1 MTIADEPHPLSAAA
15 MVDNAAILTEL
26 RTELSSLNRVSHR
39 LAMTDGGPTLE
50 RVLNLLLP
58 RLLRRV
64 GKNDDERRR
73 CDHALTSHNNNHSNI
88 SSGNNKRKSPVPVDG
103 VVLDGIIAMEIDES
117 TQLQMMD
124 AMRDAIHDKLIEM
137 LGHAMKR
144 VREDRKCKLPCMA
157 ILESLIPP
165 AHFVVTTT
173 TSEEL
178 LYSDKAVDG
187 TTSNPLAI
195 NLGMAFLTLGINR
208 CSASECAS
216 LLPTLLKFMGH
227 TLDRRRGCG
236 ADDESSVGVG
246 HLTDTGGA
254 ARHDKAWH
262 LVLRCLESIG
272 TSTKDV
278 DFSGRVVLTPA
289 SVVASPDEQ
298 LAMITSLRETTR
310 LIQSDTII
318 AASLFDLFID
328 VLLYTPVPASSSL
341 VPAGLSESSYTRL
354 IGGAASEQ
362 SGGCTSWK
370 EEYASVVGLRKLKL
384 KLLDLIA
391 PCRLHALFLR
401 EMKIIPDNN
410 DASCEGKG
418 PTNDND
424 GGSMGMSRTV
434 ALMVLLTGDT
444 DPNVRDKA
452 ESYLRS
458 HMDTY
463 RGKDV
468 GSLESVHD
476 ALLGNSVALTHTILT
491 FAIGGTMSMG
501 IERTL
506 RSQYSRNV
514 GILGSNLGLSYHT
527 PTDGDWKVLLS
538 CSRMRI
544 SESTATPALKFVA
557 KMLDDNPKIFHVGLD
572 ADLDEADSAAILI
585 GTLILTIVGDL
596 HRPGSSASPTLESA
610 ATLLNSLC
618 VRLSLFYDARVRSR
632 SNVSAS
638 LERLRSL
645 LARSVK
651 QACAVLA
658 PTSTGE
664 STSLAN
670 TGTRAS
676 GIQADIRDK
685 CYGVIC
691 TLARSVFALDENYA
705 LFNIGVSNGK
715 LCTSTASLLFG
726 CSSNEV
732 EMLKPRATSALDA
745 LLGATVRVVKFLV
758 EKEKALD
765 IQKELASAMVIDN
778 PWANIND
785 SIPSES
791 KETKKDIIGADSL
804 SRSLLPL
811 LWNAARRNQ
820 PKSSRLASA
829 RWTSDLLLRLDDSS
843 AFHLLC
849 FLSGDDDA
857 TVSMIA
863 KQGLGVEKSMGED
876 NILSIDLISPGGGD
890 QDERVAFSVLM
901 SVIVGS
907 NSSLNSWPTYSSFPV
922 IARAVT
928 LRFLLQSLFSEVNFY
943 GDENDGL
950 ALKEF
955 VVLILSTLATYKGRS
970 LSRDETD
977 LIDECAI
984 ALASLTSTSKEARLL
999 VAERDWVADGQFSFG
1014 DIPKQAMSSSSS
1026 KARVSEVSP
1035 AIFC

>member
-1 MTIADEPHPLSAAA
+1 MTIADEPPSSAAA

-26 RTELSSLNRVSHR
+26 RTEQSSLNRVSHR

-73 CDHALTSHNNNHSNI
+73 CDRTLKSHNNHSNI
-88 SSGNNKRKSPVPVDG
+88 SSGNNKRKSPVPADG
-103 VVLDGIIAMEIDES
+103 VVDGGSAMEIDES
-117 TQLQMMD
+117 TQQQMD
-124 AMRDAIHDKLIEM
+124 TIRDTIHDKLIEM

-144 VREDRKCKLPCMA
+144 VREDRKRKLPCMA

-173 TSEEL
+173 SEEL
-178 LYSDKAVDG
+178 LYSDKVVDG

-208 CSASECAS
+208 CSASECAA
-216 LLPTLLKFMGH
+216 LLPILLRFMGH

-236 ADDESSVGVG
+236 ADDKSSVGVG

-254 ARHDKAWH
+254 ARHDKVWH

-318 AASLFDLFID
+318 AASLFDLFVD

-391 PCRLHALFLR
+391 PCRLHALFLP
-401 EMKIIPDNN
+401 EKKIIADNN

-424 GGSMGMSRTV
+424 GGSKGMSRTV

-444 DPNVRDKA
+444 DSDVRDKA

-458 HMDTY
+458 HMETY

-476 ALLGNSVALTHTILT
+476 ALLGNSVAVTRTILT

-506 RSQYSRNV
+506 RSQYAGTI
-514 GILGSNLGLSYHT
+514 GILGSNLGLTYHT
-527 PTDGDWKVLLS
+527 LADGDRKALLS

-572 ADLDEADSAAILI
+572 ADLDEADCAAILI
-585 GTLILTIVGDL
+585 GTLVLTIVGDL
-596 HRPGSSASPTLESA
+596 HRPGSSASPALESA
-610 ATLLNSLC
+610 ASLLNSSC

-632 SNVSAS
+632 LNVSAS

-645 LARSVK
+645 LAR
-651 QACAVLA
+651 AVELATATLA

-676 GIQADIRDK
+676 GIQVDIRDK

-705 LFNIGVSNGK
+705 LFNIGDSNGK

-726 CSSNEV
+726 CSSNEN

-758 EKEKALD
+758 ERQKALD
-765 IQKELASAMVIDN
+765 IKRESASAKLIDN

-785 SIPSES
+785 SVPSES
-791 KETKKDIIGADSL
+791 KQMKKKKDIIGADSL
-804 SRSLLPL
+804 SMSLLPL
-811 LWNAARRNQ
+811 LWKTARRNQ

-829 RWTSDLLLRLDDSS
+829 RWTSDLLIRLDDSS
-843 AFHLLC
+843 AYHLLC

-863 KQGLGVEKSMGED
+863 KQGLGVDKSMGED
-876 NILSIDLISPGGGD
+876 NILSIDSVSPSSK
-890 QDERVAFSVLM
+890 QDGRVAFSVLM
-901 SVIVGS
+901 SIIVGS
-907 NSSLNSWPTYSSFPV
+907 NSSMNSWPTYASFPV

-943 GDENDGL
+943 GDDNDGL

-970 LSRDETD
+970 LSRDETS

-984 ALASLTSTSKEARLL
+984 ALASLTATSKEARLV

-1014 DIPKQAMSSSSS
+1014 DIPKQAMTSSSS